1 MEWRSFTNVS
11 IPGYAY
17 IFISHSGP
25 RDLDD
30 RLHDLFILIVHAIR
44 RGDIREPERFMG
56 FVRVV
61 AQRQGWAHIRQV
73 VSKRTEESSLESQ
86 WDINAAGNCPE
97 RAAITRQ
104 REDLA
109 RKVLAELSD
118 RDREVLIRFYLKEQ
132 PHKRICLEMNLTET
146 QFRLLKSRAKAR
158 FGILRKK
165 RLRPHVVS
173 SIC

>member
-73 VSKRTEESSLESQ
+73 VGKRTEESSLESE

-97 RAAITRQ
+97 QAAITRQ
-104 REDLA
+104 REELA
-109 RKVLAELSD
+109 RRILAELSD